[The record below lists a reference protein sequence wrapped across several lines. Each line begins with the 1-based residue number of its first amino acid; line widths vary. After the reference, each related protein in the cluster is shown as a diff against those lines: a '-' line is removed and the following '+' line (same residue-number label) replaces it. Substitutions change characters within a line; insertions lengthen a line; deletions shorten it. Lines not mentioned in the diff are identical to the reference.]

1 MEYALSIVIGIALSA
16 TAGFRV
22 FVPFL
27 VISAANLAGWLELTD
42 SFAWIGTYPAL
53 VAFAVATV
61 VEILAYFI
69 PWVNNVLNAI
79 SVPASLVAG
88 TVLTYAFI
96 SDMGP
101 GLAWF
106 ISVIAGGGASL
117 LTRAASN
124 VAHAASTTTT
134 GGTANPVLSF
144 FESLGTFLMSIITI
158 IAPFVAAILLLL
170 ILYWAVGMYRRL
182 RARRTG

>member
-69 PWVNNVLNAI
+69 PWVDNVLNAI

>member
-42 SFAWIGTYPAL
+42 SLPDWDLPRPGCLRRSHRCGDPGLLYLL
-53 VAFAVATV
+53 VD
-61 VEILAYFI
+61 
-69 PWVNNVLNAI
+69 NVLNAI

-96 SDMGP
+96 SDMARP
-101 GLAWF
+101 GSGSSRSSPGRRIPPDQGRQQRCPCRF
-106 ISVIAGGGASL
+106 YHNHRRYSQSGAFL
-117 LTRAASN
+117 
-124 VAHAASTTTT
+124 
-134 GGTANPVLSF
+134 
-144 FESLGTFLMSIITI
+144 FESLGTF
-158 IAPFVAAILLLL
+158 
-170 ILYWAVGMYRRL
+170 
-182 RARRTG
+182 